1 MGVKRWLVG
10 LVAAGSMLG
19 LAGVSVAP
27 AVAGELAH
35 ERLAGPSGV
44 ETSLAVAKHTWGT
57 DWKVVYVASNRNPVD
72 ALPAATIGDGPVVLT
87 DGKGLNLG
95 GVKPGK
101 IMILGGIGAVPQV
114 IEDQAK
120 ASGAEVVRLAGADR
134 NATAVAIAKQWVKV
148 NGTPKNVYVTKNVGS
163 GSPDAVAASVLRDG
177 PILTFTSDAS
187 AAALPGVVSEL
198 KAPKVTALGGGAVV
212 SDSVLNTAAGGK
224 ATARLA
230 GVNRYETAFTIAKY
244 AKAQKS
250 GSVVYLASGTALKD
264 AMVAGAA
271 KDGVILLS
279 PANGEGV
286 KAKADALGA
295 SKLMIIGGTGVMPDT
310 TVQAATTGIIPKAK
324 SAADMSIDEMR
335 AQLKPL
341 NLDDYKIIYTD
352 SASGKQ
358 ESSVMAFS
366 PADTK
371 GNRVRLVEM
380 DEGPT
385 FYPVLLRTLKA
396 TKEQANQILAKYP
409 YHYDN
414 PLVPRE
420 ERALLHSV
428 EEAEAKGLRFI
439 GWVGTLEPLSDYP
452 YSLVETFG
460 FSYDDFYLC
469 DRSDGQNVIDADSR
483 QMHSD
488 CSTIKTLPEGVIV
501 EKHKDG
507 QPNVVCGISGGA
519 MKCFEEIFDF
529 DENISKGY
537 EESGVF
543 YYDRET
549 TASNILGL
557 S

>member
-44 ETSLAVAKHTWGT
+44 ETSLAVAKHTWGN

-87 DGKGLNLG
+87 DGKSLNLG

-101 IMILGGIGAVPQV
+101 IVLLGGIGAVPQT

-120 ASGAEVVRLAGADR
+120 ASGVEVVRLAGADR

-148 NGTPKNVYVTKNVGS
+148 NGTPKNVYITKNVGS

-198 KAPKVTALGGGAVV
+198 KAGKVTALGGTAVV
-212 SDSVLNTAAGGK
+212 PDSVLNTAAGGK

-230 GVNRYETAFTIAKY
+230 GANRYETAFEIAKY

-310 TVQAATTGIIPKAK
+310 TVQAATTGVVPKPKLAEKQAK
-324 SAADMSIDEMR
+324 DMTFED
-335 AQLKPL
+335 
-341 NLDDYKIIYTD
+341 
-352 SASGKQ
+352 
-358 ESSVMAFS
+358 VMALPDGGTTSSWQECEGDSLTNNSGQMQGGSGCNGLPLHFCLGNSGNALEFDTGDYTEFTYPVVHFPELMDMTGKLSSFEVGGDVSRAYMMDILEYHLLKNGEHISPTIFQLDGGTWHPMWGMSTGYNLSACAPGS
-366 PADTK
+366 PA
-371 GNRVRLVEM
+371 
-380 DEGPT
+380 
-385 FYPVLLRTLKA
+385 
-396 TKEQANQILAKYP
+396 AKYTKP
-409 YHYDN
+409 F
-414 PLVPRE
+414 PLGKRLSKRP
-420 ERALLHSV
+420 ERG
-428 EEAEAKGLRFI
+428 KNI
-439 GWVGTLEPLSDYP
+439 GS
-452 YSLVETFG
+452 
-460 FSYDDFYLC
+460 
-469 DRSDGQNVIDADSR
+469 
-483 QMHSD
+483 
-488 CSTIKTLPEGVIV
+488 
-501 EKHKDG
+501 
-507 QPNVVCGISGGA
+507 VVCAATEQGA
-519 MKCFEEIFDF
+519 NGSVRCYATGPDKWFPEVHKGMLALDF
-529 DENISKGY
+529 SW
-537 EESGVF
+537 
-543 YYDRET
+543 
-549 TASNILGL
+549 
-557 S
+557 

>member
-10 LVAAGSMLG
+10 LVAAGSMFG
-19 LAGVSVAP
+19 LAGVSSVP
-27 AVAGELAH
+27 AVAGELGH

-101 IMILGGIGAVPQV
+101 IVLLGGVGAVPQV

-198 KAPKVTALGGGAVV
+198 KAGKVTALGGTAVV
-212 SDSVLNTAAGGK
+212 PDSVLNMAAGGK

-230 GVNRYETAFTIAKY
+230 GANRYETAFTIAKY

-295 SKLMIIGGTGVMPDT
+295 SKLMIIGGTGVMPDA
-310 TVQAATTGIIPKAK
+310 TVQAATTGVLPKPAEKQAK
-324 SAADMSIDEMR
+324 DMTFED
-335 AQLKPL
+335 
-341 NLDDYKIIYTD
+341 
-352 SASGKQ
+352 
-358 ESSVMAFS
+358 VMALPDGGTESVAKEFCEGS
-366 PADTK
+366 SQSKDSGQTQAYIEGGSTRCIGILYHYCIGDS
-371 GNRVRLVEM
+371 GNALEITSG
-380 DEGPT
+380 DYTGFT
-385 FYPVLLRTLKA
+385 YPVLHFPKLQDMTGKLSSVEPGYDASRAYASDNNYYYLLKNG
-396 TKEQANQILAKYP
+396 EQLSPTISIADGGTWTSIFGMNDQPHLSACAPGSPAAKYTKP
-409 YHYDN
+409 F
-414 PLVPRE
+414 PLGKRLSKEP
-420 ERALLHSV
+420 AYGKNIGSV
-428 EEAEAKGLRFI
+428 VCAATEQGENGSVRCYATGPDEAFPEVQK
-439 GWVGTLEPLSDYP
+439 GTLALD
-452 YSLVETFG
+452 LWW
-460 FSYDDFYLC
+460 
-469 DRSDGQNVIDADSR
+469 
-483 QMHSD
+483 
-488 CSTIKTLPEGVIV
+488 
-501 EKHKDG
+501 
-507 QPNVVCGISGGA
+507 
-519 MKCFEEIFDF
+519 
-529 DENISKGY
+529 
-537 EESGVF
+537 
-543 YYDRET
+543 
-549 TASNILGL
+549 
-557 S
+557 